1 MMQGQTGHCPVTSV
15 HQAIETGNRK
25 NLFLSF
31 NSIRMQPLHTGLP
44 CVIRGAPSQVGGV
57 RDLLIERLKTA
68 LLEENY
74 TLRDDLEEGPAIAFV
89 VYGSRLDA
97 DLKRDLKNGE
107 QFHHRNLSGVT
118 H

>member
-1 MMQGQTGHCPVTSV
+1 
-15 HQAIETGNRK
+15 
-25 NLFLSF
+25 
-31 NSIRMQPLHTGLP
+31 MQPLHTGLP
-44 CVIRGAPSQVGGV
+44 CIIRDAPSQVGGV

-74 TLRDDLEEGPAIAFV
+74 TLRDDPGGPAIAFV
-89 VYGSRLDA
+89 VYGSRLEA

-107 QFHHRNLSGVT
+107 QFHHRNLSVVT

>member
-1 MMQGQTGHCPVTSV
+1 M
-15 HQAIETGNRK
+15 
-25 NLFLSF
+25 
-31 NSIRMQPLHTGLP
+31 
-44 CVIRGAPSQVGGV
+44 
-57 RDLLIERLKTA
+57 IERLKNA

-74 TLRDDLEEGPAIAFV
+74 TLRDDPEEGPAIAFV
-89 VYGSRLDA
+89 VNGSRLEA

>member
-1 MMQGQTGHCPVTSV
+1 
-15 HQAIETGNRK
+15 
-25 NLFLSF
+25 
-31 NSIRMQPLHTGLP
+31 MQPLHTGLP

-57 RDLLIERLKTA
+57 RDLLIQRVKTA

-74 TLRDDLEEGPAIAFV
+74 TLRDDPGGPAIAFV
-89 VYGSRLDA
+89 VNYSRLDA